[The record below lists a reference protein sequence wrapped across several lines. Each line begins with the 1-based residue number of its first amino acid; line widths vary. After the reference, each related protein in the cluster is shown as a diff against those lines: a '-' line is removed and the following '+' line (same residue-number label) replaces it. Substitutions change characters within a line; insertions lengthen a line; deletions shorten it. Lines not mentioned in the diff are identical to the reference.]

1 MKRLCKDIG
10 QGTRFPFPLEAPGVK
25 GKKQKGKLSTA
36 QHDLVNRLWSY
47 MEEHRLRHAH
57 ATLFAETALKYGET
71 EEYLKEYGTHC
82 TREDI
87 PAVLLAMMELPPLSP
102 ETLPNWKKAGRQVI
116 EDHTDG
122 NPKKH
127 LAFQPGGFFASLGL
141 PPTRA
146 KRQEI
151 PLWKRLDE
159 AWELRAESM
168 AALPADSPHRKP
180 YSRR

>member
-1 MKRLCKDIG
+1 
-10 QGTRFPFPLEAPGVK
+10 
-25 GKKQKGKLSTA
+25 
-36 QHDLVNRLWSY
+36 
-47 MEEHRLRHAH
+47 
-57 ATLFAETALKYGET
+57 
-71 EEYLKEYGTHC
+71 
-82 TREDI
+82 
-87 PAVLLAMMELPPLSP
+87 MMELPPLSP

-127 LAFQPGGFFASLGL
+127 QAFQPGGFFASLRL
-141 PPTRA
+141 PAATA

-151 PLWKRLDE
+151 TLWKRLDE

-168 AALPADSPHRKP
+168 AALPADSPHRKE